1 MMDLIHNIDKPS
13 TAVLS
18 AHTLLHI
25 YQWVGNNDNDV
36 NNEAEVNESFL

>member
-18 AHTLLHI
+18 AYFAAHLPMGGE
-25 YQWVGNNDNDV
+25 QRQ
-36 NNEAEVNESFL
+36 